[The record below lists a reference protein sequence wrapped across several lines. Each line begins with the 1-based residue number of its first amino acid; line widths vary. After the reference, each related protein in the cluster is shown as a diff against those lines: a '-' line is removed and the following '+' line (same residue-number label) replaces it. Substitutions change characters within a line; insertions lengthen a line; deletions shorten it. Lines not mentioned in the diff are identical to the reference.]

1 MLRLRDFMT
10 RDVATLTPEDTLR
23 DAMSLFSE
31 RYITGAPVVA
41 GGDVVGVVSTM
52 DIMDFAASAGPERRH
67 GADHDEWNMD
77 DVPDDMGSSYF
88 TDLWDRGVDSVDD
101 DAGTPQDLLSEHTV
115 GEVMTR
121 RVLLLPPDAEVHEA
135 AAFMMEH
142 GVHRV
147 LVARDGTLEGLVST
161 TDFLRLI
168 AERRL

>member
-1 MLRLRDFMT
+1 MLKLRDFMT
-10 RDVATLTPEDTLR
+10 RDVATLTPDDTLR

-52 DIMDFAASAGPERRH
+52 DIMDFAANAGPDRRR
-67 GADHDEWNMD
+67 GSDSDEWDMD
-77 DVPDDMGSSYF
+77 DVPDDMASSYF
-88 TDLWDRGVDSVDD
+88 TDLWDQGADFMDEDS
-101 DAGTPQDLLSEHTV
+101 GGQHDLLSEHTV

-121 RVLLLPPDAEVHEA
+121 RVLLLPPDTEVHEA

-147 LVARDGTLEGLVST
+147 LVARDGQLEGLVST
-161 TDFLRLI
+161 TDFLRLV
-168 AERRL
+168 AERRI